1 MPKPTRLMFVFGT
14 RPEAIKFAPL
24 VRCFARE
31 RNFGVRICVT
41 GQHRE
46 MLDQVLSLFDIRPD
60 HDLGVMTTNQGLPDL
75 TAQILARLQPI
86 LEAEKPDWVF
96 VQGDTTTTFIA
107 SLAAFYAKINV
118 AHLEAGL
125 RTGNKHSPYPEEMNR
140 LLTSRLAD
148 VHFAPTEAAAHALR
162 LESIPAS
169 AVHVTGN
176 TVVDALLQTIGRIK
190 AEAELRGELEQR
202 FGFLNR
208 ERKLI
213 LVTAHRRESFGAGF
227 ESLCRGLS
235 RIVTENRE
243 VEVIFPVHL
252 NPNVREPV
260 HRILGAHAERVHLIE
275 PVDYLSMVYLMDRA
289 YLILSDSGG
298 VQEEAPSLRKPLLV
312 LRDTTE
318 RPEALLTGGVALIG
332 TQEHRIVAETTLL
345 LKSDRRYEA
354 MRARENPFGDGRASE
369 RIVEIMSRLQG
380 SDHAARET
388 ADAPAAK

>member
-31 RNFGVRICVT
+31 RNFEVRICVT

-60 HDLGVMTTNQGLPDL
+60 HDLGVMTTNQGLSDL
-75 TAQILARLQPI
+75 TGQILARLQPV

-125 RTGNKHSPYPEEMNR
+125 RTGNKRSPYPEEMNR

-148 VHFAPTEAAAHALR
+148 IHFAPTEAAAHALR
-162 LESIPAS
+162 LESVPAS
-169 AVHVTGN
+169 RVHVTGN

-190 AEAELRGELEQR
+190 AEADLRGELDQR
-202 FGFLNR
+202 FGFLTR

-235 RIVTENRE
+235 RIVAENAD
-243 VEVIFPVHL
+243 VEVVFPVHL

-345 LKSDRRYEA
+345 LKSERRYEA
-354 MRARENPFGDGRASE
+354 MRARENPFGDGRASG
-369 RIVEIMSRLQG
+369 RIVEIMSRLQ
-380 SDHAARET
+380 DTDQAARET
-388 ADAPAAK
+388 SDAPAVK

>member
-1 MPKPTRLMFVFGT
+1 MPKPTRLMFIFGT

-24 VRCFARE
+24 VRSFARE
-31 RNFGVRICVT
+31 PNFEVRICVT

-75 TAQILARLQPI
+75 TAQILARLQPV

-125 RTGNKHSPYPEEMNR
+125 RTGNKQSPYPEEMNR

-148 VHFAPTEAAAHALR
+148 IHFAPTEAAAQALR
-162 LESIPAS
+162 LENTPPSSI
-169 AVHVTGN
+169 HVTGN
-176 TVVDALLQTIGRIK
+176 TVVDALLQTIGRIR
-190 AEAELRGELEQR
+190 AEAALREKLDGR
-202 FGFLNR
+202 FSYLNA

-235 RIVTENRE
+235 RIVTENRD
-243 VEVIFPVHL
+243 VEIIFPVHL

-275 PVDYLSMVYLMDRA
+275 PVDYLSMVYLMDRT

-332 TQEHRIVAETTLL
+332 TQEHRLVSETALL
-345 LKSDRRYEA
+345 LQSEQRYEA
-354 MRARENPFGDGRASE
+354 MRARSNPFGDGRASE
-369 RIVEIMSRLQG
+369 RIVEIMSRLRQT
-380 SDHAARET
+380 DQAVRET
-388 ADAPAAK
+388 SDAPA